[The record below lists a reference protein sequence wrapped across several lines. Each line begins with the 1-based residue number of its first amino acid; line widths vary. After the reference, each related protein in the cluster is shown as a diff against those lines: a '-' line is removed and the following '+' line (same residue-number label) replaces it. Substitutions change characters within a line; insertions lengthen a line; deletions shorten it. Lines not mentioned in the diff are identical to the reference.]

1 MTTLRSAGWR
11 RWLRVDALNRA
22 WRTVLQG
29 IVATALGAAGDVV
42 LQAVQKSW
50 FDHVPLDWGQ
60 VGQTAIYTAGTTALM
75 AILAYLHRAKLD
87 PSSIPSAQPPA
98 PPVGSAPATTPPPVR

>member
-1 MTTLRSAGWR
+1 MTTSRWPG
-11 RWLRVDALNRA
+11 WLRVDALNRS

-42 LQAVQKSW
+42 LQAVQKSM
-50 FDHVPLDWGQ
+50 FEHTSLDWAQ
-60 VGQTAIYTAGTTALM
+60 VGHTALYTGGTAALM

-87 PSSIPSAQPPA
+87 PSSIPSGRPPS
-98 PPVGSAPATTPPPVR
+98 PPIGDAPATTPVKSGA

>member
-1 MTTLRSAGWR
+1 MISNPKLR

-29 IVATALGAAGDVV
+29 IVTAALGAAADAV
-42 LQAVQKSW
+42 LQALRDSGHP
-50 FDHVPLDWGQ
+50 FDWSQ
-60 VGQTAIYTAGTTALM
+60 VGHTAAYAAGTAAVM
-75 AILAYLHRAKLD
+75 AILAYLHRTVGD

-98 PPVGSAPATTPPPVR
+98 PPVGSAPATTPPPVL